1 MGLEISKPIVCG
13 VPSSGNGFGNF
24 QTFSLHKYS
33 IAMHGLDIFTIA
45 ITIDC
50 CKCQT
55 SPALAIAVKSVNSFW
70 NFIFLIHS
78 NTYFTISSIHS
89 CS

>member
-1 MGLEISKPIVCG
+1 MAMGSEISKPLVCINIA
-13 VPSSGNGFGNF
+13 SR
-24 QTFSLHKYS
+24 S

-78 NTYFTISSIHS
+78 NTYFTISSIHL